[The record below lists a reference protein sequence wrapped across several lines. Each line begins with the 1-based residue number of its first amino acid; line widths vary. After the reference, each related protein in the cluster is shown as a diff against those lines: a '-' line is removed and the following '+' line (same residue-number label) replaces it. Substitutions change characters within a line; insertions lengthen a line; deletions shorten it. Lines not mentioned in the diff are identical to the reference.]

1 LVDLTADWWVD
12 EMDNLKVE
20 LMAENLVV
28 WLVDVSEY

>member
-28 WLVDVSEY
+28 WLVDVSEF